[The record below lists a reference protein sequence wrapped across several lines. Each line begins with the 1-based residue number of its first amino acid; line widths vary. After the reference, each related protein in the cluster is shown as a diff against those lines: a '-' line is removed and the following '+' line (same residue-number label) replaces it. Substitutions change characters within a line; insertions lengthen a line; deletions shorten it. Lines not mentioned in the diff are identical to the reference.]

1 MCVNLSTCDA
11 YPTAISV
18 GNCVSTLAGT
28 CTGYAFGVS
37 VSCCAESSIGG
48 TV

>member
-11 YPTAISV
+11 FSTAISV

-28 CTGYAFGVS
+28 CIGHAFGVS
-37 VSCCAESSIGG
+37 VSTESSIGG